1 MEGRSNGSLRELV
14 VLVVATKG
22 PLQNL
27 SPLPSTLSLLR
38 SFSVS
43 PLPKSN
49 MAHKQMFHR
58 IYEDRQLRR
67 LLKVFARVNW
77 AFESQSSPCWV
88 FFSLLLR
95 SCRLHSWD
103 SFIPFI
109 VDCTRK
115 EFSLKSETTI
125 RYSKPRDRVPL
136 RSSRVMTGT
145 LAVRRGENSKLQKIN
160 QLLHSLSINCD

>member
-1 MEGRSNGSLRELV
+1 MYVPNLLALNSQELEKLKPRFASSCEYLILVLEMEGRSNGSLRELV

-27 SPLPSTLSLLR
+27 SPLPSTLSLLS

-77 AFESQSSPCWV
+77 AFESQSSLCWV

-95 SCRLHSWD
+95 SCRLHS
-103 SFIPFI
+103 
-109 VDCTRK
+109 
-115 EFSLKSETTI
+115 
-125 RYSKPRDRVPL
+125 
-136 RSSRVMTGT
+136 
-145 LAVRRGENSKLQKIN
+145 
-160 QLLHSLSINCD
+160 